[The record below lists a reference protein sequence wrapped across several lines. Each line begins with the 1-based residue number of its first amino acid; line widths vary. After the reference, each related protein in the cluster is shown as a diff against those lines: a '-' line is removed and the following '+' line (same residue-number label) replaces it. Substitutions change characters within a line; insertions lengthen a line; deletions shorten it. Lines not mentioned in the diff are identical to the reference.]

1 MGRPLASL
9 EPSTELAENCQRVC
23 GAAARALCV
32 SWTLVEAFAVE
43 HLLHSPPPPPRLY
56 SSGAQ
61 PSEGGMPAQQQQQQQ
76 RQDEQHGEQ
85 QQQQQDAQ
93 QQHQDAQQQL
103 PATLDLSQCDCA
115 QEPALAPSGATERS
129 ESVGGDSG
137 VEGVGG
143 CGSATEPSE
152 ATVPS
157 DSAAAAVQASLASLQ
172 PPGCPIPGAVQRA
185 ADTLS
190 DPVPLDPVPFA
201 PSEPPAHVPPPPPHV
216 RTPEDAPQTLSAAT
230 RSQPSPA
237 LAKAE
242 EILAFLTETE
252 DEG

>member
-1 MGRPLASL
+1 
-9 EPSTELAENCQRVC
+9 
-23 GAAARALCV
+23 
-32 SWTLVEAFAVE
+32 
-43 HLLHSPPPPPRLY
+43 
-56 SSGAQ
+56 
-61 PSEGGMPAQQQQQQQ
+61 MPAQQQQQQQ
-76 RQDEQHGEQ
+76 RHDEQHREQ
-85 QQQQQDAQ
+85 QQQQHQDAQ

-103 PATLDLSQCDCA
+103 PATLNLSQCDCA

-137 VEGVGG
+137 VGGVGV
-143 CGSATEPSE
+143 CGSATEPFE

-157 DSAAAAVQASLASLQ
+157 DSAAAAVQTSLASLQ
-172 PPGCPIPGAVQRA
+172 PPGWPPPGAAVQRA

-190 DPVPLDPVPFA
+190 DPVPLS
-201 PSEPPAHVPPPPPHV
+201 PSEPPAHVPDPPPHV
-216 RTPEDAPQTLSAAT
+216 RTPEDAPQTLRAAT

-252 DEG
+252 DAG